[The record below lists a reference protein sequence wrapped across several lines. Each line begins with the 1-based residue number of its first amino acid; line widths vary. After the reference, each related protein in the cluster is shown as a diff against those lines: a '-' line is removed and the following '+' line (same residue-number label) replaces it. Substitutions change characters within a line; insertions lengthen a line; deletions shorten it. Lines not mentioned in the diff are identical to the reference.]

1 MKRKYL
7 AYLLTAAILVL
18 GAVLAGRV
26 GSNLDERGPERLEQA
41 VRQAAVACYST
52 EGSYP
57 PSVDHL
63 LEKYGLRP
71 DDRYMIHYTIFASN
85 LPPEIDITVAAGR

>member
-7 AYLLTAAILVL
+7 VYLLTAGILIL

-26 GSNLDERGPERLEQA
+26 GSNLDEHGPERLEQA

-57 PSVDHL
+57 PSVDYL
-63 LEKYGLRP
+63 IRKYGLRP